1 MTQVCNCCG
10 IEKPISE
17 FEWQKKR
24 PNPRKTCKQ
33 CRYERRNLQEE
44 NLVAKERKKLWQQAN
59 KDKQRRSWERFA
71 YGVTKEELG
80 IESCMI
86 CGSLE
91 RLCIDHCH
99 ATNKVRGI
107 LCSKCNSGLGMFR
120 DNIEYLAEAIKY
132 LTKD

>member
-1 MTQVCNCCG
+1 MTQICNCCG
-10 IEKPISE
+10 IEKSISE

-33 CRYERRNLQEE
+33 CRYKRRNLQEE
-44 NLVAKERKKLWQQAN
+44 NLIAKERKKLWQQAN

-80 IESCMI
+80 IECCMI
-86 CGSLE
+86 CGSTE

-99 ATNKVRGI
+99 KTSKVRGI
-107 LCSKCNSGLGMFR
+107 LCSRCNSGLGMFR

-132 LTKD
+132 LTKE